1 VPRAGTADLATTI
14 ANVRP
19 APAARSRS
27 RSKLL
32 TRRVARR
39 LQRISVGE
47 WVLIALVAAYTS
59 YYTNLTLDVHHGL
72 GTSAYDFGLYDQ
84 GVWLMSRFEAPFV
97 TLMGRNLMGDHT
109 SFILVFLVPFYWL
122 FPSAGVLFFFQSLAI
137 GMGCVPV
144 FLLARRLL
152 HNEVFALAMAVTY
165 LIHPAVGWTNRE
177 NFHPDA
183 FIAPFLGFAIYAAV
197 ERKWRMY
204 LVFVVLALLV
214 KEDASLVLVPLG
226 LWVAVKRD
234 RKVGLLTIVGSI
246 AFMLFAMFVVMRSL
260 IGVPTRNAWRI
271 PFGGP
276 SGFLRAAVTQP
287 HNVVRHYWRDNRP
300 FYLWQMTFP
309 YLWVFAAA
317 PSVALIS
324 IVVLA
329 ANMLSTFWYQYQI
342 EYHYALVAVPALA
355 MGTVWALS
363 KIRAPW
369 RYLALGGIAMSS
381 VWSAWAWGALPFSR
395 DLPYYW
401 APDHPVALTAKE
413 IIRDIPGDAV
423 VSAQYSVTA
432 HLDHRKEIY
441 MFPTPFAASLYGP
454 DDSLGGVRL
463 PAADR
468 VEYVVLPATM
478 PPDQQAI
485 WERVAHEFML
495 VDSNQWWRLYHRAG
509 QLPGG

>member
-234 RKVGLLTIVGSI
+234 RKVGLLTIVASI

-276 SGFLRAAVTQP
+276 SGFLKAVVTQP

-363 KIRAPW
+363 KIRVPW
-369 RYLALGGIAMSS
+369 RYLALGSIAMSS

-485 WERVAHEFML
+485 WEGVAHEFVL

>member
-1 VPRAGTADLATTI
+1 MIVVQRLTI
-14 ANVRP
+14 W
-19 APAARSRS
+19 
-27 RSKLL
+27 
-32 TRRVARR
+32 
-39 LQRISVGE
+39 E
-47 WVLIALVAAYTS
+47 WCLVALVAGYTS
-59 YYTNLTLDVHHGL
+59 YFTTVTLDVHHGL

-122 FPSAGVLFFFQSLAI
+122 FPSAGVLFFFQALAI
-137 GMGCVPV
+137 GMGAVPV
-144 FLLARRLL
+144 FLLARKLL
-152 HNEVFALAMAVTY
+152 GHEAIALVMAATY

-204 LVFVVLALLV
+204 VVFVVLALLV

-226 LWVAVKRD
+226 VWVAVKRD
-234 RKVGLLTIVGSI
+234 RRVGLLTVVGSL
-246 AFMLFAMFVVMRSL
+246 AFMLVAMFVVMRSL
-260 IGVPTRNAWRI
+260 IGVPTRNTWRI

-276 SGFLRAAVTQP
+276 TGFLKAVVTQP
-287 HNVVRHYWRDNRP
+287 HNVVRHYWSDDRP

-324 IVVLA
+324 LVVLA

-342 EYHYALVAVPALA
+342 QYHYALVAVPALA

-363 KIRAPW
+363 KIRQPW
-369 RYLALGGIAMSS
+369 RWAALVAVMLSS
-381 VWSAWAWGALPFSR
+381 AWSGWAWGALPFSR

-401 APDHPVALTAKE
+401 TPEHPVAVAAKD
-413 IIRDIPGDAV
+413 IIRGIPDDAV
-423 VSAQYSVTA
+423 VSAQYSITA
-432 HLDHRKEIY
+432 HIAHRKEIY

-454 DDSLGGVRL
+454 DDSLGGMRL

-468 VEYVVLPATM
+468 VEYVVLPKTM
-478 PPDQQAI
+478 PPDQQAV
-485 WERVAHEFML
+485 WDRVQPEFVL
-495 VDSNQWWRLYHRAG
+495 VDSNDWWRLFERVRG
-509 QLPGG
+509 LPGEG